1 MERMTLSQRDLETMM
16 RIVSGPDEGDPGEPL
31 PLSVLASL
39 AKLIGVDSVTFQ
51 QLDSKRFVAPLD
63 QEFPDEERGPQAD
76 AIDAKFWTQYWDCL
90 ACSYPDSTGDVV
102 NVTRLSDFYSTQEL
116 HNTGMWAEVLRPNGS
131 EREMMLCL
139 PSRPGNTLRLV
150 LWRGPGL
157 DFSERD
163 RALLTLLRPHLY
175 ARFRQWRQ
183 RQQAP
188 TLTLRQWELLRLVAE
203 GRTNHQI
210 ARRLQITEGTVRTH
224 LENIFNRLQVTSR
237 AAAVAQAFMDDGDGH
252 EAAGPLP

>member
-1 MERMTLSQRDLETMM
+1 MRGSAHMQVHRPWCRRLGARGCAMERMTLSQRDLETMM

-175 ARFRQWRQ
+175 ARCRHCRK
-183 RQQAP
+183 RAYRP
-188 TLTLRQWELLRLVAE
+188 
-203 GRTNHQI
+203 
-210 ARRLQITEGTVRTH
+210 RRSPCGSGSCCDWSQ
-224 LENIFNRLQVTSR
+224 R
-237 AAAVAQAFMDDGDGH
+237 AARTTRSRDACRSPRAPFVPTWRTSSTACR
-252 EAAGPLP
+252 